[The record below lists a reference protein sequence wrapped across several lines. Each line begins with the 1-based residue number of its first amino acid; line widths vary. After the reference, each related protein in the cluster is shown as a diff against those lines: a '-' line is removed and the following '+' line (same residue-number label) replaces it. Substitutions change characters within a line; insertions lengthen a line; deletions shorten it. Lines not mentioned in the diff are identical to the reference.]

1 MKQMPRYYLLPLLV
15 LLLPLSTWLSLSPAQ
30 KSKEAVL
37 PPALPELMPEENID
51 LLEKM
56 LADNLWDKERGQLAS
71 GEAESA
77 KTVAVANCRL
87 KGISYAQTQVPQ
99 AMFACDKKL
108 ILLHEGDELP
118 DKGMLREIHADHV
131 VVERAGEMR
140 REYLF
145 GKKGKI
151 ISGTNNTEGIKAYLG
166 LKAKSASH

>member
-1 MKQMPRYYLLPLLV
+1 MKRMPWYYLLPLLV

-37 PPALPELMPEENID
+37 PPALPELMPEEDSD

-56 LADNLWDKERGQLAS
+56 LAHNLWDKERGQLAS
-71 GEAESA
+71 GQAESA

-87 KGISYAQTQVPQ
+87 KGISYAQTQAPQ

-108 ILLHEGDELP
+108 MLLHEGDELP
-118 DKGMLREIHADHV
+118 DKGLLREIHADHV
-131 VVERAGEMR
+131 VVERSGEMR

-145 GKKGKI
+145 GKKGENI
-151 ISGTNNTEGIKAYLG
+151 ATMNNPEDIEANIDFKV
-166 LKAKSASH
+166 KSASH